1 MILALLGVG
10 VMGQA
15 LTRSVGQTPLLA
27 GGLIRLYD
35 TDIVKAEA
43 FATAIGAQ
51 CCLSAAE
58 AADGADLVLLAV
70 KPAIVGTAI
79 RSLAGVLT
87 EKTILVSIAA
97 GVPLSQLRSL
107 SGPKPA
113 IARAMPNT
121 PAKVGKGVTAVC
133 FDQAGQEQRQQVL
146 GLFESCGLVFEV
158 KEDHMDAVTG
168 LSGSG
173 PAYVFLMIE
182 AMADAGVLLGLPRDT
197 AVKMAAMTLE
207 GASRLVLESGLHP
220 AQLKDQ
226 VTTPGGTTIEALV
239 SLEEEGLRAALIH
252 AVSAAADKSRRL
264 REQTGANG

>member
-15 LTRSVGQTPLLA
+15 LARSIGRTPLLA
-27 GGLIRLYD
+27 SGMIRLFD
-35 TDIVKAEA
+35 TDTAKAEE
-43 FATAIGAQ
+43 FAAATGAQ

-58 AADGADLVLLAV
+58 TADGADVVLLAV

-79 RSLAGVLT
+79 RPLAEVLT

-97 GVPLSQLRSL
+97 GVPLSLLRSL
-107 SGPKPA
+107 AGSRPA

-121 PAKVGKGVTAVC
+121 PARVGKGVTAVC
-133 FDQAGQEQRQQVL
+133 FDQASPGQRRLVL
-146 GLFESCGLVFEV
+146 SLFESCGLVFEI
-158 KEDHMDAVTG
+158 KEELMDAATG

-182 AMADAGVLLGLPRDT
+182 AMADAGVLLGLPRDIS
-197 AVKMAAMTLE
+197 VKMAAMTLE
-207 GASRLVLESGLHP
+207 GAASLVLESGLHP

-264 REQTGANG
+264 REQSGANG